1 MSRIG
6 DPPGPGVALGGV
18 IHEPQLG
25 SSGERRTITTL
36 FADVRG
42 FAPLA
47 IQGEPEAAVATIN
60 DIFESLAELIGRECG
75 VVNRVLGHGML
86 SVFGAPDDHPSAAAR
101 AALEVRN
108 MLEDPAAT
116 PRQRHRQVRAG
127 LGLNTGTVV
136 AGWIGTATDA
146 AYTVV
151 GHAVTVASRLGAAAA
166 PGQILMGAGTAA
178 LLSSEF
184 DVRDRGT
191 LDLAGLGPMAVFELI
206 R

>member
-1 MSRIG
+1 M
-6 DPPGPGVALGGV
+6 
-18 IHEPQLG
+18 
-25 SSGERRTITTL
+25 ITTL

-47 IQGEPEAAVATIN
+47 TRGEPEAAVATIN
-60 DIFESLAELIGRECG
+60 DIFERVAELIDQESG
-75 VVNRVLGHGML
+75 VVNRVLGHGLL
-86 SVFGAPDDHPSAAAR
+86 SVFDALEEHPAAAAR

-108 MLEDPAAT
+108 MLENPAAA
-116 PRQRHRQVRAG
+116 PRRRHREVRAG
-127 LGLNTGTVV
+127 FGLNTGTVV

-191 LDLAGLGPMAVFELI
+191 LDLAGLGPMAVFELV

>member
-1 MSRIG
+1 M
-6 DPPGPGVALGGV
+6 
-18 IHEPQLG
+18 
-25 SSGERRTITTL
+25 ITTL
-36 FADVRG
+36 FADLRG

-47 IQGEPEAAVATIN
+47 IHGEPEAAVATIN
-60 DIFESLAELIGRECG
+60 DIFEHLAELIGQESG
-75 VVNRVLGHGML
+75 VVNQVLGHGLL
-86 SVFGAPDDHPSAAAR
+86 SVFDVLDDHPSAAAR

-108 MLEDPAAT
+108 MFEDPGAA
-116 PRQRHRQVRAG
+116 PRRRHRQVRAG
-127 LGLNTGTVV
+127 IGLNTGTVV
-136 AGWIGTATDA
+136 AGWIGTATDS

-191 LDLAGLGPMAVFELI
+191 LELAGLGLMGVFELV

>member
-1 MSRIG
+1 
-6 DPPGPGVALGGV
+6 
-18 IHEPQLG
+18 
-25 SSGERRTITTL
+25 
-36 FADVRG
+36 
-42 FAPLA
+42 
-47 IQGEPEAAVATIN
+47 
-60 DIFESLAELIGRECG
+60 
-75 VVNRVLGHGML
+75 
-86 SVFGAPDDHPSAAAR
+86 
-101 AALEVRN
+101 

-127 LGLNTGTVV
+127 LGLNTGTVI

-191 LDLAGLGPMAVFELI
+191 IDLAGLGPMAVFELV